1 MCIPKRYTKF
11 RIESASYFPQ
21 YFQLPLISIYIY
33 IPKACITF
41 KAGNALTFQLKSQKK
56 KKKYLKYALFL
67 NFDPSLIFSIVKNI
81 LKKKK
86 LLFEVKVS
94 LLFKKKIEKN
104 IQYSK
109 NYSQKKRD
117 GQLFL
122 VQASNVNVT
131 RIGQVINNAK

>member
-1 MCIPKRYTKF
+1 MCIPKRYTRF

-94 LLFKKKIEKN
+94 LLFKKKNRKEYSIFEELFAKKEGWTTIPCASIECKCN
-104 IQYSK
+104 T
-109 NYSQKKRD
+109 NRT
-117 GQLFL
+117 G
-122 VQASNVNVT
+122 N
-131 RIGQVINNAK
+131 

>member
-1 MCIPKRYTKF
+1 MCIPKRYTRF

-21 YFQLPLISIYIY
+21 YFQLPLIY
-33 IPKACITF
+33 IPKAYITF
-41 KAGNALTFQLKSQKK
+41 KAENALTFQLKSQKK